1 MAQFPVVKGVR
12 ARFTKI
18 NSCGRPIAGP
28 GNRLVTT
35 GFVSVQL
42 TPVMKDAEELE
53 QQNAEGKVCVTDR
66 TPPVRKRYTVA
77 AEFCGVD
84 PQLWS
89 MMNSWEQILDHDDKP
104 IGIRDQDE
112 VDSDF
117 GVAVEVWTGGASDDD
132 CPLPTDDSVFSQ
144 GASGKNFGYFL
155 FGSTEYTL
163 GEIPINAQVSTFT
176 MSGITIPMPSWGRG
190 PYNVAGT
197 DAAGTPGRLLVPTGK
212 KEHFTLFRTP
222 VEPPAVTNGAA
233 PLAIT
238 TLFQTPKYYYGGPAG
253 AAAADIAPEQ
263 GPSKFTLEF
272 TGTPTAGD
280 FKLSVGGL
288 DTSVLPFNPTA
299 TALAAA
305 LNALANVDGA
315 TVTGTGTG
323 PFTITLPAGGV
334 VTVTAANLTGGTVG
348 VTPAA

>member
-197 DAAGTPGRLLVPTGK
+197 DAAGTPGRLLVPTNK
-212 KEHFTLFRTP
+212 KSHFTLFRTP

-238 TLFQTPKYYYGGPAG
+238 TLFQAPKYYYGGPAG

-263 GPSKFTLEF
+263 GPSKFMMEF

-305 LNALANVDGA
+305 LNALANVDDA

-323 PFTITLPAGGV
+323 SFTITLPAGGV
-334 VTVTAANLTGGTVG
+334 VAVTAANLTGGTVA
-348 VTPAA
+348 VTPAP